1 MAGRR
6 PKPTALKQLQ
16 GTLRK
21 DRTNANEPK
30 PEALSKGIPKHLS
43 KEARKYWQESF
54 KLLDGAGIL
63 AVTDTDS
70 LALYCETKARWIH
83 AKKRLE
89 KDGLVIK
96 AQSGFPVQN
105 PYLQI
110 MNKSHEQMMKLIVEF
125 GMTPAARTKVNATPK
140 DDEEPN
146 PFDFIGDSNA
156 MDALRRKNME
166 ERKKRGKPNPWDSI

>member
-30 PEALSKGIPKHLS
+30 PEALGKGVPKHLS
-43 KEARKYWQESF
+43 KEARVYWRESF
-54 KLLDGAGIL
+54 KLLTRVGIL
-63 AVTDTDS
+63 TETDADS
-70 LALYCETKARWIH
+70 LGLYCETKARWIH
-83 AKKRLE
+83 AKQKLA
-89 KDGLVIK
+89 KDGLVII

-110 MNKSHEQMMKLIVEF
+110 LNKAHDQMLKILLEF
-125 GMTPAARTKVNATPK
+125 GMTPAARTKVNATSK
-140 DDEEPN
+140 DEDES
-146 PFDFIGDSNA
+146 D
-156 MDALRRKNME
+156 
-166 ERKKRGKPNPWDSI
+166 PWDEFMKKYPNKPIGKLSAHGK